1 MNNLEENTRSVE
13 LVKRTQLRNFDL
25 SFLLLL
31 EVLQL
36 LGVVA
41 CSLEFLLED
50 LQQLVCP
57 LYCPR

>member
-1 MNNLEENTRSVE
+1 MSNSEENARSVE

>member
-31 EVLQL
+31 KVLQL